1 MPIKDTHNRDASTL
15 MPQTLRVEEVTAM
28 TGLSNMHL
36 WRLEKRGLYPK
47 RFKLNPE
54 GGKNGA
60 VRFDYDEVCAWFEER
75 RRSREDAG

>member
-1 MPIKDTHNRDASTL
+1 MTLDSVDTLPR
-15 MPQTLRVEEVTAM
+15 TLRIAEVEAV

-36 WRLEKRGLYPK
+36 LRLEKRGLFPR

-60 VRFDYDEVCAWFEER
+60 ARYDYDEIVRWLEER
-75 RRSREDAG
+75 RRSRQV